1 MSSSDLQDPLGLLF
15 GFIVWYSVAWS
26 DATFSL
32 VLTESLTCHLSQ
44 SARFYCPQSECF
56 GSAKY
61 CYIRVH
67 LAGKT
72 ENVTVR

>member
-1 MSSSDLQDPLGLLF
+1 MS
-15 GFIVWYSVAWS
+15 V
-26 DATFSL
+26 
-32 VLTESLTCHLSQ
+32 VLTESTFLLLSQ
-44 SARFYCPQSECF
+44 SARFYCPLSDCI
-56 GSAKY
+56 GSSKY